1 MTATLTITTIRHST
15 TAHNAAQIISG
26 RIDEPLSAAGRAL
39 AHELRDLLGPLG
51 ADTVASSP
59 MRRARETAAI
69 VTTASDGDIV
79 TSDLCVERDYG
90 LLEGISPQEVATYAD
105 RITYIEKGG
114 IRHSLNPPGGE
125 SFEQVRARA
134 EATLEFLRSLPGPT
148 VILVAHQTFL
158 QQLQGL
164 LLGQDVQE
172 ALAIDIRTLQVDR
185 FELNGMRPARHEPV
199 HPGMGSHRSW

>member
-26 RIDEPLSAAGRAL
+26 RIDEPLSDAGRAL

-134 EATLEFLRSLPGPT
+134 EATSNSSHPSRTDG
-148 VILVAHQTFL
+148 ILVAHQTFL

-164 LLGQDVQE
+164 LLGQDVHE

-199 HPGMGSHRSW
+199 HPGIGSFRSW